1 MKTVE
6 LARISSWDGSSIVGV
21 FSTKEKALAA
31 SVSYLLKK
39 SDSMYEDEIETP
51 INKEVTETSWVFDI
65 TNSYDILVIT
75 TMIVDEDNKRS

>member
-6 LARISSWDGSSIVGV
+6 LARISGWDGSSIVGV

-39 SDSMYEDEIETP
+39 SDSIHEDEIETP
-51 INKEVTETSWVFDI
+51 INKEVTKTSWVFDI

-75 TMIVDEDNKRS
+75 TTVIDEDI